1 MKPKPLLLAACASIA
16 LLSWLV
22 APDESIGQIDA
33 EVQSINILLAEIN
46 AQQTVIAE
54 NHTKIDDKLAAVA
67 EEIRLARIY
76 SGRSGGG
83 GKTK

>member
-1 MKPKPLLLAACASIA
+1 MKPKPLLLSACASVA

-22 APDESIGQIDA
+22 TPDQSSGQVDA
-33 EVQSINILLAEIN
+33 EVQSIAILLAEIN
-46 AQQTVIAE
+46 AQQMVIAE
-54 NHTKIDDKLAAVA
+54 NHTKIDDKLAAVG

-76 SGRSGGG
+76 SGRGGGG